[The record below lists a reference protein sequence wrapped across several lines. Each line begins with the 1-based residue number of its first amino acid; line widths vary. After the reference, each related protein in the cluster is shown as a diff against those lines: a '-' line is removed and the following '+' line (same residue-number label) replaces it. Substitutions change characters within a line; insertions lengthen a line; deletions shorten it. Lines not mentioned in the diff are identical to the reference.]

1 MAGSFAS
8 STGDLAVMVQD
19 EVLEHG
25 FVAPEVRWEPC
36 TEAAATDEFG
46 LCAGCG
52 WPPQDHLGDHEWDH
66 GDEHGVE
73 RRGAIVI
80 PVPERPRLRR
90 AS

>member
-1 MAGSFAS
+1 MAGSAAS
-8 STGDLAVMVQD
+8 STGNLAVMVQGD
-19 EVLEHG
+19 EILDQG

-36 TEAAATDEFG
+36 TAAGATDEFG

-52 WPPQDHLGDHEWDH
+52 WLAQDHEQDH
-66 GDEHGVE
+66 GIEHDAAPAV
-73 RRGAIVI
+73 AIVI